1 MKQLVTVIIPTYKRA
16 QALPKAIASVKN
28 QTYVY
33 LEIIVVDDNDPLSD
47 DRRLTSEVMTQYA
60 SDARVQYICHDKNKG
75 ACQARNTGLEAAK
88 GEFVAF
94 LDDDDLWVDTK
105 LDSQVSALISS
116 NADICYSDMYL
127 EYQGWKKYFPCIKA
141 QGLYEALLTQGYGI
155 CTSALVV
162 STAAMRKVNGFDSS
176 LPSMQDYDLLLRLS
190 KKFNAIHLAEPLI
203 TYQLADD
210 GISCNPV
217 SKANGHRAIIAKYK
231 VEYIRLGLDKGLARQ
246 YESLADFELRSN
258 NRSKAISN
266 YLAALNVSAFSV
278 RVLVKII
285 LGTLFGKKPLEY
297 YLFKRQQRSSTKMTN
312 LGS

>member
-16 QALPKAIASVKN
+16 QALPKAIESVKN
-28 QTYVY
+28 QTYAC
-33 LEIIVVDDNDPLSD
+33 LEILVVDDNDPLSE

-60 SDARVQYICHDKNKG
+60 SDTRIQYLCHDKNKG
-75 ACQARNTGLEAAK
+75 ACQARNTGLDAAK

-116 NADICYSDMYL
+116 NAEICYSDMYL

-162 STAAMRKVNGFDSS
+162 STAAMRKVNGFDSG

-190 KKFNAIHLAEPLI
+190 KQFNAIHLAEPLI

-217 SKANGHRAIIAKYK
+217 SKANGHRAIITKYK
-231 VEYIRLGLDKGLARQ
+231 TEYIRLGLNKGLARQ

-258 NRSKAISN
+258 NRSKAISH
-266 YLAALNVSAFSV
+266 YIAALKVSSFSA
-278 RVLVKII
+278 RVLAKVIF
-285 LGTLFGKKPLEY
+285 GTIFGKKPLEY
-297 YLFKRQQRSSTKMTN
+297 YLAKRQQRSSTKMTDP
-312 LGS
+312 SS